1 MSLWEYKKIIVNLKI
16 FQQKAIF
23 IMGLAKRI
31 FHYKHSQLSRN
42 GGFSIISDK
51 GVFYYGILL
60 KENKIL
66 FLMFLI
72 HFDDFICSQSKSLS
86 NAFASIATV
95 NFFSFAVCICGFFV
109 LFIISGFYFPFR
121 LYLKTKISLD
131 RDFIVVVFGFFSF
144 FANQLLKNVIQ

>member
-1 MSLWEYKKIIVNLKI
+1 MPLWEYKKIIVNLKI

-31 FHYKHSQLSRN
+31 FYYKHRQLSRN

-51 GVFYYGILL
+51 GDFYYGILL

-72 HFDDFICSQSKSLS
+72 HFDDFICSLSKSLS

-95 NFFSFAVCICGFFV
+95 NFVFLCCFYVWIFV
-109 LFIISGFYFPFR
+109 LFIIKAFYFPFR
-121 LYLKTKISLD
+121 LYLKTKISLHCY
-131 RDFIVVVFGFFSF
+131 FIVVFVFLFS
-144 FANQLLKNVIQ
+144 LISC